1 MLRGKNDKAY
11 KAHKQ
16 EYKKAYKDL
25 ATNMTTMTIA
35 LQYVNRPEDIEA
47 IYNEIPMSDLNLENC
62 SNCGFRYYLKS
73 LADIELGNYSDVI
86 ETLLPITN
94 ILEANQL
101 KRPLISAFVKSGRYA
116 DLEKYVSD
124 FA

>member
-1 MLRGKNDKAY
+1 MVACCYNKS
-11 KAHKQ
+11 
-16 EYKKAYKDL
+16 
-25 ATNMTTMTIA
+25 
-35 LQYVNRPEDIEA
+35 EDSA
-47 IYNEIPMSDLNLENC
+47 N
-62 SNCGFRYYLKS
+62 S
-73 LADIELGNYSDVI
+73 LAAKLRVQGKKIFI
-86 ETLLPITN
+86 AKMN